1 MPGPNF
7 DDVILINKT
16 TGCLFPRGLLQL
28 ETDEKPLRL
37 DVWIFQKRIDGTQTA
52 CMAFQS
58 TFSPGATVWAT
69 EGHPVHIGDAFQPG
83 PAVGMALLVY
93 EEADES
99 IAVSQWAEAILLA
112 E

>member
-7 DDVILINKT
+7 DDVILINKDN
-16 TGCLFPRGLLQL
+16 GCLFPRGPLQL
-28 ETDEKPLRL
+28 ATGETPLRV

-52 CMAFQS
+52 CMAFQD
-58 TFSPGATVWAT
+58 TFSPGTTVWAT
-69 EGHPVHIGDAFQPG
+69 LGHPVHIGGPFLPG

-93 EEADES
+93 EEADKS
-99 IAVSQWAEAILLA
+99 IAVYQWAEAILL